1 VFIEAPKVEV
11 GTATVI
17 ATTNRGLNAEEW
29 VELALNRIVSISND
43 APMPIREQ
51 AHMFREQLKGVLLFY
66 FKRVARCE
74 RVTVA
79 NLLRAEGFPVLADKI
94 VDID

>member
-1 VFIEAPKVEV
+1 VGRKLVFIEAPKAEV

-17 ATTNRGLNAEEW
+17 TTTNRDLNTEEW
-29 VELALNRIVSISND
+29 VELALNRIVSVSND
-43 APMPIREQ
+43 APMLI
-51 AHMFREQLKGVLLFY
+51 REQLKSVLLFY

-79 NLLRAEGFPVLADKI
+79 NFLRAEGFPVLADKI